1 MAKDPAILFYT
12 SDFISGT
19 ITMSHEQRGKY
30 ILLLC
35 IQHQKGYLTEKDMLN
50 ICNSYDED
58 IWCKFKK
65 EGENYYNERMRNE
78 AEKRANYAE
87 SRRNNRKKKEPSNN
101 EDMKNIS
108 FTYDKHMEN
117 ENVNINKD
125 INKEG
130 GTGETKPKKDPD
142 IALLEKLQTE
152 PLLVPV
158 VYDWLKYKRTRGERY
173 KSDKSVS
180 LFISNLTKYS
190 GGEISKA
197 RQIIEQSMANNWAGI
212 FELKKQVSFGTPKP
226 EMEVNSKWG
235 RKSNIK

>member
-87 SRRNNRKKKEPSNN
+87 SRRNNRKKKETSNN

-130 GTGETKPKKDPD
+130 GMGETKPTLKEIKAKKESEFRAKVSEFKEYPADMLKSFCDYWTESGEKDKKLRYEKQDVFD
-142 IALLEKLQTE
+142 ISRR
-152 PLLVPV
+152 LVTWQGRIKTTPA
-158 VYDWLKYKRTRGERY
+158 RG
-173 KSDKSVS
+173 VPQPS
-180 LFISNLTKYS
+180 LN
-190 GGEISKA
+190 
-197 RQIIEQSMANNWAGI
+197 
-212 FELKKQVSFGTPKP
+212 
-226 EMEVNSKWG
+226 VNSKWG
-235 RKSNIK
+235 R